1 MRNKP
6 KGSIML
12 DISKEKEI
20 SRNLALKIS
29 NQKTRQKRLIVSI
42 QKTID
47 DCDDFL
53 KEVNQKVEK

>member
-1 MRNKP
+1 
-6 KGSIML
+6 ML